1 MNIYISTSD
10 HGIHI
15 IEAFQLLFN
24 KYWSMTQPVTIL
36 GYAAPQF
43 ELAPNFSFVSL
54 GKDTGP
60 KIGGDL
66 LDFFSGI
73 EDKHLVWSVD
83 DQVMIRQLDMAIWN
97 TLIANLDN
105 DVSRISLVGNMAKH
119 PPEHFT
125 TTQEFDGFNIIEQ
138 SQDDPFRLSAIWSI
152 WRRDYLLKYLG
163 PSMDLWEWETQD
175 SAVNDGHRHLGT
187 SGRYAITPAH
197 VYARGRLWRDSFRS
211 WDLHRLEM
219 YAPDREA
226 VLRVVNRAAWILA
239 GEGVAK

>member
-24 KYWSMTQPVTIL
+24 KYWSVTQPVTIL
-36 GYAAPQF
+36 GYANPGF
-43 ELAPNFSFVSL
+43 KLAPNFSFVSL
-54 GKDTGP
+54 GRDMGP
-60 KIGGDL
+60 RIGGDL

-73 EDKHLVWSVD
+73 EDEYFVWSVD
-83 DQVMIRQLDMAIWN
+83 DQVMIRQLDPKIWN
-97 TLIANLDN
+97 ALIANLD

-125 TTQEFDGFNIIEQ
+125 TIQELDGFNIIEQ
-138 SQDDPFRLSAIWSI
+138 SQNDPFRLSAIWSI
-152 WRRDYLLKYLG
+152 WRRDYLLKYLRPG
-163 PSMDLWEWETQD
+163 MDLWEWETQG

-187 SGRYAITPAH
+187 SGRYAITSAH
-197 VYARGRLWRDSFRS
+197 VYARGRLWEDSFRS

-219 YAPDREA
+219 YAPDQDA
-226 VLRVVNRAAWILA
+226 VRRVADRAAWTIA
-239 GEGVAK
+239 GKAIAK